1 MILRPPRATLTYTL
15 FPDTTLFRSALKGLN
30 SNVTSNIE
38 WSKIRQKQMTV
49 RSSGYQSQP
58 ASRKCIAKHPGI
70 IDDLLAV
77 AQEIRLECLM
87 KGHCLGGDDVHER
100 ASLCAG
106 KNCLVDPFGQ
116 YRIIGK
122 DQAATRSAKRL
133 VGRRCHHMGVRQW
146 IGIKSARD

>member
-106 KNCLVDPFGQ
+106 KNCLLASLD
-116 YRIIGK
+116 R
-122 DQAATRSAKRL
+122 
-133 VGRRCHHMGVRQW
+133 
-146 IGIKSARD
+146 KSFV

>member
-1 MILRPPRATLTYTL
+1 MRIS
-15 FPDTTLFRSALKGLN
+15 D
-30 SNVTSNIE
+30 
-38 WSKIRQKQMTV
+38 WSSDV
-49 RSSGYQSQP
+49 CSSDFGYQSQP

-77 AQEIRLECLM
+77 AQEIRLACLM

-106 KNCLVDPFGQ
+106 KNCLVAPFGH

-122 DQAATRSAKRL
+122 DPAATRSAMRL
-133 VGRRCHHMGVRQW
+133 GGRR
-146 IGIKSARD
+146 